1 MIRLKPPVLRLE
13 SLEDRAVPAVFGEP
27 WLDGRH
33 LTLSFA
39 TDGTSLSSVGSNLT
53 AAFSQLGW
61 DATKTELLRAFQTWA
76 VQANLNV
83 GLVPDSNWAFGTA
96 GAIQGD
102 PRFGDVRIG
111 GRNLSDDVIAI
122 TSPFS
127 LLTPTAGDLILNTGK
142 QFAFGNVLGKFD
154 LFTVVMQESG
164 HAFGIGNSVDPA
176 SVMYEYY
183 GSART
188 GLSAGDVS
196 AIRALYGTR
205 TKDSFEGTDG
215 NDTFATATTYSGGL
229 EADLTNTA
237 DVDVYKYTADS
248 SDPRWFKIKAAK
260 LSLVAAK
267 LEVTDAAGQVLASGE
282 AAGPLDNNVTV
293 YSDQLVQ
300 GETYYIRVSA
310 ARSDVFGVGAYR
322 LVVDATQGGSS
333 DPDPNA
339 LVDQETETNNTV
351 VTAATPQSGAPYDY
365 SFRSTLA
372 SASDVDF
379 FRVRSPDTGMSNV
392 TVTVSGVGQTWFN
405 PIVDVYS
412 TLGVKLATKTVART
426 DSSVVLSLNGSPANT
441 EYLIRVAS
449 GLGTVGNYD
458 LVADFRVADLP
469 KMMGSRGSLNS
480 GHPATSGVL
489 TVWQAQTVQINQLA
503 TEQNGT
509 STFSQVRI
517 YDAMHRVVFELYSQ
531 TGVLSTGHVF
541 LRRGLY
547 KVEVRT
553 VGGSID
559 YSLTIFGV
567 TDPIGAITDGTGGSD
582 NGDNVGPQPDPNTTA
597 AVTPDPLQPPATG
610 IIWF

>member
-39 TDGTSLSSVGSNLT
+39 TDGTSLSGVGSNLT
-53 AAFSQLGW
+53 AALSQLGW
-61 DATKTELLRAFQTWA
+61 DSAKTELLRAFQTW
-76 VQANLNV
+76 VVNANLNV

-111 GRNLSDDVIAI
+111 GRNLSNDVIAI

-142 QFAFGNVLGKFD
+142 QFAFGNVLGKYD
-154 LFTVVMQESG
+154 LFTVAMQESG
-164 HAFGIGNSVDPA
+164 HAFGIGNSIDPA
-176 SVMYEYY
+176 SVMYEVY
-183 GSART
+183 GSARS
-188 GLSAGDVS
+188 GLSEGDIAG
-196 AIRALYGTR
+196 IRALYGTR
-205 TKDSFEGTDG
+205 NKDAFEGTGG
-215 NDTFATATTYSGGL
+215 NDTIATATTYTGGV

-248 SDPRWFKIKAAK
+248 SAGRWFKIKAAK

-282 AAGPLDNNVTV
+282 AGGPLDNNVTV
-293 YSDQLVQ
+293 YTDQLVE
-300 GETYYIRVSA
+300 GETYYVRVSA

-322 LVVDATQGGSS
+322 LVVDATQEGSS

-339 LVDQETETNNTV
+339 PVDQETEANNTV
-351 VTAATPQSGAPYDY
+351 VTAGAPQTGAPYDY
-365 SFRSTLA
+365 SFRSTL
-372 SASDVDF
+372 STASDVDF
-379 FRVRSPDTGMSNV
+379 FRVRSPDTGTSNL
-392 TVTVSGVGQTWFN
+392 TVTVSGVGRSWFN

-412 TLGVKLATKTVART
+412 TLGVRLTTTTVART
-426 DSSVVLSLNGSPANT
+426 DSSVVLSLNGAPANT

-449 GLGTVGNYD
+449 GLGSVGNYD
-458 LVADFRVADLP
+458 VVADFRVADLP

-480 GHPATSGVL
+480 SHTTAAGTL
-489 TVWQAQTVQINQLA
+489 TVWQSQTVQINQLA
-503 TEQNGT
+503 AEQSGT
-509 STFSQVRI
+509 NTFSQVRI
-517 YDAMHRVVFELYSQ
+517 YDSLNRVVFELYSQ
-531 TGVLSTGHVF
+531 TGTLTTGHVF

-547 KVEVRT
+547 TVEIQT
-553 VGGSID
+553 VGGPID

-567 TDPIGAITDGTGGSD
+567 TDPIGAIMDGTGGSD
-582 NGDNVGPQPDPNTTA
+582 SGENVGEPPDPTTTA
-597 AVTPDPLQPPATG
+597 ALTPKPINPPG
-610 IIWF
+610 VIFW